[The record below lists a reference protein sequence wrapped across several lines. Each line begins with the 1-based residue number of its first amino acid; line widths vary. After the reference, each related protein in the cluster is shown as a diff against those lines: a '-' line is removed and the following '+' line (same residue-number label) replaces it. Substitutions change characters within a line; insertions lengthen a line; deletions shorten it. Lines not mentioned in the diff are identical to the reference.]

1 VTTFAPAALPAE
13 VLAAIAQATAELA
26 PPERVYDTLRIQ
38 TERLLETDA
47 FYLALWDEASGM
59 LHFVAHHDG
68 GQRMPPSETPLGQ
81 GPTSWVIR
89 HRRTYMYQG
98 ASDPLHGAANL
109 FGTSTRSGS
118 ALHVP
123 LLLGDRLVGV
133 ISAQA
138 YREGAYTADSQRLF
152 EALAAHGAIALEVGR
167 VAQRTRDHECELRRR
182 LDQLDALGQ
191 VAHVLASAEGAQRTM
206 EFVATQGMRVF
217 GAERCGVLL
226 IDPATGKLDCP
237 VAVGVSAAYVDA
249 VTELFPTLPAA
260 PRLLAGEAIFLED
273 APNLPGSPLAPVAA
287 AEGFA
292 SMAALPLVYTGDPI
306 GILAFMHDRP
316 HRWGQ
321 AERQIAGAFADQA
334 ALAIGRSR
342 LLDRVTRA
350 KAEWQAVF
358 DAAPSGLAVL
368 GPDGRIQRANRWI
381 ADLAGLEPAA
391 LPGLTLTA
399 AIGEWPTGEADPL
412 ARAKS
417 SGTLVSMLTP
427 GRRGRLLVLTVA
439 PQEDGRTVIAL
450 DDVTDV
456 VRTEAR
462 YRALFRAAPVAIATL
477 DRDGC
482 FESINDAATGLF
494 GPGSSPRHL
503 TDAVLPSEREA
514 VRAVLAASFRGEHR
528 DFIFHVAREDGAVR
542 QAQAV
547 AVPVEERGGV
557 ATVLVVARDVTDEVL
572 LRERVGHSEKMA
584 ALGLLVSGVAHEL
597 NNPLA
602 GIAALS
608 QALLADGSGDDG
620 TDRVL
625 QSIRG
630 EAERAG
636 RIVKDLLVFARQR
649 PPELQDVDLNDV
661 VRAALHTPNIH
672 PDRWQLALAAGLP
685 SARGDAEQLVQVL
698 LNLLTNAEQAM
709 ADASADHGTIR
720 TWSDDAWVRC
730 EVLDA
735 GAGVAPGIL
744 GRIFEPFFT
753 TKPTGQGTGLG
764 LSISHGIIRAH
775 SGDIHAENRPDGGA
789 RFWFELPRGD
799 AAVPR

>member
-1 VTTFAPAALPAE
+1 MTLTIPAALPAE
-13 VLAAIAQATAELA
+13 VLAAIARATAELA
-26 PPERVYDTLRIQ
+26 PPERVYDTLRVQ

-47 FYLALWDEASGM
+47 FYLALWDEPSGM
-59 LHFVAHHDG
+59 IHFVAHHDG
-68 GQRMPPSETPLGQ
+68 GQRTPPSETPLGR

-89 HRRTYMYQG
+89 NRRSHMYQG
-98 ASDPLHGAANL
+98 SADPLHRAANV
-109 FGTSTRSGS
+109 FGAGTRSGS

-123 LLLGDRLVGV
+123 LLVGDRLVGV

-138 YREGAYTADSQRLF
+138 YREGAYTADSQRLL

-167 VAQRTRDHECELRRR
+167 IAQHTRDHERELRRR

-206 EFVATQGMRVF
+206 EVVAAQGMRVF
-217 GAERCGVLL
+217 GAERCGILL
-226 IDPATGKLDCP
+226 IDPATGRMDCP
-237 VAVGVSAAYVDA
+237 LAVGVSARYVGA
-249 VTELFPTLPAA
+249 VTELFSTLPAA

-273 APNLPGSPLAPVAA
+273 APNLPGSPLGPVAA

-292 SMAALPLVYTGDPI
+292 SIAALPLVYTGDPI
-306 GILAFMHDRP
+306 GVLAFMHDRP
-316 HRWGQ
+316 HRWGE
-321 AERQIAGAFADQA
+321 AERRIAGAFADQA

-342 LLDRVTRA
+342 ILDRVTQA
-350 KAEWQAVF
+350 KSEWQAVF

-368 GPDGRIQRANRWI
+368 DRDGRIQRANRWI

-391 LPGLTLTA
+391 LPGRTLTA
-399 AIGEWPTGEADPL
+399 AVGEWPTGDADPL
-412 ARAKS
+412 ARARS
-417 SGTLVSMLTP
+417 SGTLVSTLIP
-427 GRRGRLLVLTVA
+427 GPRGRLLVLTVA
-439 PQEDGRTVIAL
+439 PQKDGRMVAAL

-462 YRALFRAAPVAIATL
+462 YRALFRAAPVAIVTL
-477 DRDGC
+477 DRDGR
-482 FESINDAATGLF
+482 FQSINDAAARLF
-494 GPGSSPRHL
+494 GTDPSPRHL
-503 TDAVLPSEREA
+503 ADAVVPAEREQVA
-514 VRAVLAASFRGEHR
+514 TVLAASFRGQHR
-528 DFIFHVAREDGAVR
+528 DFIFHVARGDGVVR
-542 QAQAV
+542 QAEAI

-557 ATVLVVARDVTDEVL
+557 ATVLVLARDVTDELL

-608 QALLADGSGDDG
+608 QALLSDGSGDDG

-636 RIVKDLLVFARQR
+636 RIVKDLLIFARQR
-649 PPELQDVDLNDV
+649 PPELRDVDLNAV
-661 VRAALHTPNIH
+661 VRAAMETPGVH
-672 PDRWQLALAAGLP
+672 PERWDLALAGGLP
-685 SARGDAEQLVQVL
+685 PASGEAEQLVQVI
-698 LNLLTNAEQAM
+698 LNLVTNAEQAM
-709 ADASADHGTIR
+709 GSDGEGRGTIR
-720 TWSDDAWVRC
+720 TWSDDTRVGC
-730 EVLDA
+730 EVLDS
-735 GAGVAPGIL
+735 GAGVAPELL
-744 GRIFEPFFT
+744 GRVFEPFFT

-775 SGDIHAENRPDGGA
+775 GGEIRAQNRPDGGA
-789 RFWFELPRGD
+789 RFWFEIPRGD
-799 AAVPR
+799 AAAPR